1 MRNRLR
7 SFMAARNGFDQL
19 GLALTAGALF
29 LSLLGQVIRRSL
41 PEFLG
46 MVLLVW
52 ALYRMFSR
60 NLARRQAEN
69 LWFLGRVRRLKSGVQ
84 GWFIRLRQSREYR
97 FFQCPG
103 CKNRLR
109 VPRGKGR
116 IHITCPRCGHR
127 FSGKT

>member
-7 SFMAARNGFDQL
+7 SFMAARNGVDQL
-19 GLALTAGALF
+19 GLALTAGALL

-46 MVLLVW
+46 TVLLVW

-69 LWFLGRVRRLKSGVQ
+69 RWFLDRVRRLTGGFQ
-84 GWFIRLRQSREYR
+84 GWLVRLRQSREYR
-97 FFQCPG
+97 FFQCPS

-109 VPRGKGR
+109 VPRGKGH

>member
-52 ALYRMFSR
+52 ALYRMFS
-60 NLARRQAEN
+60 
-69 LWFLGRVRRLKSGVQ
+69 
-84 GWFIRLRQSREYR
+84 
-97 FFQCPG
+97 
-103 CKNRLR
+103 
-109 VPRGKGR
+109 
-116 IHITCPRCGHR
+116 
-127 FSGKT
+127 